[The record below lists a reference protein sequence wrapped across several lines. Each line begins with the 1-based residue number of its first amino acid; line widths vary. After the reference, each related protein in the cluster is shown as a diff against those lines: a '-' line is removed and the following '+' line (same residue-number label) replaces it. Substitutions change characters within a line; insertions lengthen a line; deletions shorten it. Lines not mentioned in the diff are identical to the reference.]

1 MFEKVVLNTLEIM
14 LIILTFMMIYRMG
27 ISLFGFGKIKREYEI
42 RDDKLSF
49 LFLIPACNEENVILD
64 ALSSLKN
71 LDYSKHLYDAVV
83 LVNNSTDRT
92 YEISQKSGFKTF
104 DIKFGPN
111 EAKGKPHVLRKF
123 FSKSNLWKDYDYVVI
138 LDADNVVSNKFLK
151 EMNSQILCRREN
163 DEDITVVQ
171 GYLGAK
177 NIFTSLMSCGY
188 SGSYFISNRAY
199 QYAKHKLGLNTSIG
213 GTGFALKKEYI
224 LENGWNP
231 KSYTE
236 DFELQI
242 ELSMN
247 GKKSIWNHFAV
258 IYDEKPVTL
267 RASHRQ
273 RTRWAQG
280 HWYIALSTTFKQ
292 VISIFNLTQ
301 IKSVFTKFESL
312 VYSYSMLRPVVW
324 LFLALTAIFID
335 LPENFKLKLF
345 SFMLIWLLFGLYEYI
360 VLPISMLRYE
370 SKYLF
375 KDDELTVL
383 DKIKRALMLYIG
395 IFYSGITY
403 MIPQII
409 GFFTWFLPQNNWEKT
424 EHLFGI
430 EYSNIEK
437 EIALKED
444 TVNRELA

>member
-1 MFEKVVLNTLEIM
+1 MIETAILTTLEIM

-27 ISLFGFGKIKREYEI
+27 ISLFGFGKIKREYDI
-42 RDDKLSF
+42 QDDKLSF

-64 ALSSLKN
+64 ALTSLKN
-71 LDYSKHLYDAVV
+71 LDYSKHLYDAAV
-83 LVNNSTDRT
+83 LVNNSTDNT
-92 YEISQKSGFKTF
+92 YELSKKSGFNAF
-104 DIKFGPN
+104 DIKFTPN
-111 EAKGKPHVLRKF
+111 EPKGKPHVLRKF
-123 FSKSNLWKDYDYVVI
+123 FSKSNIWKSYDYIVI

-151 EMNSQILCRREN
+151 EINSQILSRRDNE
-163 DEDITVVQ
+163 EDIVVVQ
-171 GYLGAK
+171 GYLGSK
-177 NIFTSLMSCGY
+177 NIFTSLMSSGY
-188 SGSYFISNRAY
+188 AGSYFISNRAY

-247 GKKSIWNHFAV
+247 GEKSIWNHFAV
-258 IYDEKPVTL
+258 IYDEKPVSL

-280 HWYIALSTTFKQ
+280 HWYIALTTTMAQ
-292 VISIFNLTQ
+292 IVSLFNLSQ
-301 IKSVFTKFESL
+301 IKLSFTKFESL

-335 LPENFKLKLF
+335 LPETFMLKLF
-345 SFMLIWLLFGLYEYI
+345 SFMLIWLLFGIYEYI
-360 VLPISMLRYE
+360 ILPISMLRFE
-370 SKYLF
+370 SNYLF
-375 KDDELTVL
+375 KDDELTFI

-403 MIPQII
+403 MLPQII

-424 EHLFGI
+424 EHLFGVEKGDI
-430 EYSNIEK
+430 ER
-437 EIALKED
+437 EITLKEND
-444 TVNRELA
+444 VKKELA